1 MKVTLH
7 QKQPVVMWEYDVEFD
22 NGTQLVYKEWTD
34 PVNGMVLNYT
44 LMNTDGDIITD
55 DELIELVQFKIEESL
70 V

>member
-22 NGTQLVYKEWTD
+22 NGTRLVYKEWTD

-44 LMNTDGDIITD
+44 LMNTDGDTITD